1 METEL
6 HHNTTTPAQSSP
18 IKLDLQDE
26 KVTTLTCQTNGCEE
40 TVEADDST
48 IHAFNMSNITVIER
62 VTDDGDI
69 KKSVCCEG
77 SDSGV
82 EGLEPPENCH
92 LKRTLSTNSQDFQVQ
107 SCDSSIISC
116 CSNYEEAYNILV
128 RRSSTLFEDY
138 KLRSGDGTSEGGS
151 ESSSVAGSTTSRNV
165 SSGRKKGLTDTKG
178 KPVSAARLRSKPLSD
193 TSKSTSTSR

>member
-6 HHNTTTPAQSSP
+6 PCDQTPPAVEP
-18 IKLDLQDE
+18 P
-26 KVTTLTCQTNGCEE
+26 TLTLQEELTSNGCED
-40 TVEADDST
+40 TVEADNT
-48 IHAFNMSNITVIER
+48 IHAFNMSNITVIEKPI
-62 VTDDGDI
+62 DDGDT
-69 KKSVCCEG
+69 KKHISCEGG

-82 EGLEPPENCH
+82 EGLELPDNCL
-92 LKRTLSTNSQDFQVQ
+92 LKRTLSTNSQDSIQVQ

-151 ESSSVAGSTTSRNV
+151 ESSSVAGSSTSRNV
-165 SSGRKKGLTDTKG
+165 GSCRKKLGVADSKG
-178 KPVSAARLRSKPLSD
+178 KSASTARLRSKPSSD
-193 TSKSTSTSR
+193 SPKANCSLK